1 MIIFESFNKYC
12 HLFFNF
18 FTNFYN
24 PKTLESISFV
34 LPITCSKLACSTGII
49 VRLKYGSDSVS
60 FDRQPL
66 YSPLLWQAR
75 ATGKGI
81 IVTLIQISSVFWQ
94 QQFLFYILD
103 FGNEPPPQYQPN
115 QGYGQPP
122 QYAPQPYSDHPGFP
136 AGGYTTNTVLVSIQ

>member
-1 MIIFESFNKYC
+1 MNCQNTKIGICSMIIFESFNKYC

-34 LPITCSKLACSTGII
+34 LPITCSKLAWSTGSI

-81 IVTLIQISSVFWQ
+81 IVTLIQHTFSFLTTTVFVLYSRFWQ
-94 QQFLFYILD
+94 RAT
-103 FGNEPPPQYQPN
+103 PSVSTQP
-115 QGYGQPP
+115 GVW
-122 QYAPQPYSDHPGFP
+122 P
-136 AGGYTTNTVLVSIQ
+136 ASPIRSPAV

>member
-34 LPITCSKLACSTGII
+34 LPITCSKLACSTGSI

-66 YSPLLWQAR
+66 YSPFLWQAR

-81 IVTLIQISSVFWQ
+81 IVTVIQHNFSFLTTTVFVLYSRFWQ
-94 QQFLFYILD
+94 WAA
-103 FGNEPPPQYQPN
+103 PSVSTQP
-115 QGYGQPP
+115 GVW
-122 QYAPQPYSDHPGFP
+122 P
-136 AGGYTTNTVLVSIQ
+136 ASPIRSPAV